1 MDFSKSDW
9 LLNLFHRNAQK
20 RNNRL
25 NDEWKRTRNLLW
37 CLHIL
42 WNWTYWNNWIR
53 TLCACACACAC
64 ACVLSCAEHCAVSI
78 LRCLLIHVLCAE
90 YDFVL
95 VKHFILCSFH
105 FVWLPA
111 CLAGWLLVYVCA
123 FECITA
129 IRESERTQEYRS
141 IWKTEN
147 EKDGA
152 SQRASERASGMGRR
166 ENKRERSTISKR
178 HKLFFSEI

>member
-1 MDFSKSDW
+1 MYKVLKIKAKKTLIKQIMIRSGWFVCPLSPTASCLDQKSKKISFKMDFSKSDW

-111 CLAGWLLVYVCA
+111 WLAGCWCMCVRLNV
-123 FECITA
+123 
-129 IRESERTQEYRS
+129 
-141 IWKTEN
+141 
-147 EKDGA
+147 
-152 SQRASERASGMGRR
+152 
-166 ENKRERSTISKR
+166 
-178 HKLFFSEI
+178 